1 MAGMKTNKHR
11 LRELVTKGTRVV
23 SEAAEVLA
31 TVGSDVTPLGL
42 IAVAAKLATSA
53 VNNLDRSPLSGWPA
67 VDGVAPLDDFLLQ
80 LCTAHHIVTQAAESK
95 QGQRIMTGVVNGVRV
110 GWVMY
115 ERWNDGPYT
124 IDDPA
129 QATAALRAFAW
140 QALGQAVKFHQP
152 ALGSPMLLVDPI
164 TETLPSETAER
175 IWCRQAPYLDRG
187 YTRSVLLIGEPGTGK
202 SNIIRF
208 VAGRAGG
215 LCLRVKARDLEYL
228 RSLGN
233 LVRFLCPDAVL
244 IDDLDRAK
252 DPAGILDELDELLVT
267 ARLLLV
273 TVNNVGKLD
282 AAALR
287 RFEDVELVQ
296 SLDAAV
302 LDKLLEGASEDVA
315 MRLRG
320 LPVRYVHQYCRAA
333 EVIGTEEAARE
344 VDGLVERRE
353 LVKRMSDAQGG
364 ESAETKQCA
373 P

>member
-1 MAGMKTNKHR
+1 MNKHR
-11 LRELVTKGTRVV
+11 LQEFFTKGTRVV

-67 VDGVAPLDDFLLQ
+67 VDDVAPLEDFLCH
-80 LCTAHHIVTQAAESK
+80 LCAAHHLITQAAESK
-95 QGQRIMTGVVNGVRV
+95 QGQRVMTGVVNGVRV

-115 ERWNDGPYT
+115 ERWIDGPYT
-124 IDDPA
+124 LGDPVEA
-129 QATAALRAFAW
+129 AAALRAFAW
-140 QALGQAVKFHQP
+140 EVLGQAVKFHQP
-152 ALGSPMLLVDPI
+152 AMGSPTLLVDPI

-175 IWCRQAPYLDRG
+175 IWCRQAPYLDSG
-187 YTRSVLLIGEPGTGK
+187 YTRSVLLVGEPGTGK

-208 VAGRAGG
+208 VASRAGG
-215 LCLRVKARDLEYL
+215 LCLRVKARDLEHL

-233 LVRFLCPDAVL
+233 LVRFLCPHAVL

-273 TVNNVGKLD
+273 TVNNISKLD

-287 RFEDVELVQ
+287 RFEDVELVR
-296 SLDAAV
+296 SLDVTV
-302 LDKLLEGASEDVA
+302 LDRLLEGASDDVA
-315 MRLRG
+315 ARLRE
-320 LPVRYVHQYCRAA
+320 LPVRYVDQYRRAV
-333 EVIGTEEAARE
+333 EVVGAEAAALE
-344 VDGLVERRE
+344 VDGLVKRRE
-353 LVKRMSDAQGG
+353 LVRQMSEEQGG
-364 ESAETKQCA
+364 EATEATA